1 MTTAPRTAAA
11 TAVVE
16 LTGVGAAYG
25 PTTVLRDVDLA
36 LYGGQITGLLGAN
49 GAGKST
55 LIKVLS
61 GLKPEHPGLINVDGV
76 EVALSSP
83 VEAGRLGVATVH
95 QNVADGIVPGLS
107 VAENLLLDEL
117 AGGSRRFVT
126 RADTLRRARP
136 VLATLDLD
144 WSDAVLR
151 ADAGDLAI
159 SDAQLLVLARV
170 LHRRP
175 RLLILDEPTSTLTA
189 REAGR
194 LFDLL
199 RTLRD
204 DGLAIVYVSHRFGEV
219 ESLADRVVV
228 LRDGTVKLDV
238 ARDGSVDAAT
248 FDWAAILRAML
259 GREIELDL
267 ARRTAHRGDRD
278 GEPAATVR
286 AVPLLPHAPP
296 LDLDVRRGEVLAVL
310 GLIGAGKTE
319 LAETLAGARPVPDG
333 GSLTLGGRP
342 FAPSSPAAAIAAGVV
357 LVPEDRRAQGLFPG
371 WTLAGNVSAPFLAE
385 LSRWGGVLSRRAET
399 DRAAQVIAAL
409 DVRTPGPHAL
419 VDELSGGNQQ
429 KVVVGR
435 WLGASPSLI
444 VLDEPFRGVDL
455 GARRD
460 IAATVGDLAHA
471 GAAAVV
477 CTSDVDEA
485 LEIADR
491 VVVLVEGRLSLDSYI
506 GEVSHDDVVAA
517 FLGTSTPGARP

>member
-1 MTTAPRTAAA
+1 MTAP
-11 TAVVE
+11 VVE
-16 LTGVGAAYG
+16 LAGVGAAYG

-36 LYGGQITGLLGAN
+36 LHGGRITGLLGAN

-61 GLKPEHPGLINVDGV
+61 GLKPEHPGTVRVDGAD
-76 EVALSSP
+76 VALSSP

-107 VAENLLLDEL
+107 VADNLLLDEL
-117 AGGSRRFVT
+117 AGGARRFVT
-126 RADTLRRARP
+126 RGDTLRRARP
-136 VLATLDLD
+136 VLATLGLD

-189 REAGR
+189 REASR

-238 ARDGSVDAAT
+238 TRDAPT

-267 ARRTAHRGDRD
+267 ARRTAHRGDPAA
-278 GEPAATVR
+278 EPAAAVR
-286 AVPLLPHAPP
+286 GVALLPDAPP

-319 LAETLAGARPVPDG
+319 LAETLAGARPVPAG
-333 GSLTLGGRP
+333 GALTLAGRP
-342 FAPSSPAAAIAAGVV
+342 YAPRDPAAAIAAGVV

-371 WTLAGNVSAPFLAE
+371 WTLARNVSAPFLTE

-399 DRAAQVIAAL
+399 ARAAEVVAAL
-409 DVRTPGPHAL
+409 DVRTPGPQAL

-435 WLGASPSLI
+435 WLGAAPALI

-460 IAATVGDLAHA
+460 IATTVGELAHA

-485 LEIADR
+485 LEVADR
-491 VVVLVEGRLSLDSYI
+491 VVVLVEGRVSLDAYI
-506 GEVSHDDVVAA
+506 DEVGHDDVVAA
-517 FLGTSTPGARP
+517 FLGQPGAQG

>member
-1 MTTAPRTAAA
+1 MTTARTETA
-11 TAVVE
+11 AVVE
-16 LTGVGAAYG
+16 LAGVGAAYG

-36 LYGGQITGLLGAN
+36 LHGGQITGLLGAN

-61 GLKPEHPGLINVDGV
+61 GLKPEHPGAVRVDGAD
-76 EVALSSP
+76 VALSSP
-83 VEAGRLGVATVH
+83 VQAGRLGVATVH
-95 QNVADGIVPGLS
+95 QNVADGVVPGLS

-117 AGGSRRFVT
+117 AGGAARRVVT
-126 RADTLRRARP
+126 RGDTLRRARP
-136 VLATLDLD
+136 VLATLGLD

-189 REAGR
+189 REASR

-238 ARDGSVDAAT
+238 TRDAPT

-267 ARRTAHRGDRD
+267 ARRAVRRGD
-278 GEPAATVR
+278 GTPAATVR
-286 AVPLLPHAPP
+286 GVALLPDAPP
-296 LDLDVRRGEVLAVL
+296 VDLDVRRGEVLAVL

-319 LAETLAGARPVPDG
+319 LAETLAGARPVAGDG
-333 GSLTLGGRP
+333 TLTLAGRP
-342 FAPSSPAAAIAAGVV
+342 YAPRDPAAAIAAGVV

-371 WTLAGNVSAPFLAE
+371 WTLARNVSAPFLAE
-385 LSRWGGVLSRRAET
+385 LSRWAGVLSRRAEAG
-399 DRAAQVIAAL
+399 RAAQVIAAL
-409 DVRTPGPHAL
+409 DVRGPGPHAL

-435 WLGASPSLI
+435 WLGAAPALI

-460 IAATVGDLAHA
+460 IAAAVGELAHG

-485 LEIADR
+485 LEVADR
-491 VVVLVEGRLSLDSYI
+491 VVVLVEGRVSLDAYI
-506 GEVSHDDVVAA
+506 DEVSHDDVVAA
-517 FLGTSTPGARP
+517 FLGQPGAQG

>member
-1 MTTAPRTAAA
+1 MTTAPRTP

-16 LTGVGAAYG
+16 LAGVGAAYG

-61 GLKPEHPGLINVDGV
+61 GLKPEHPGTVRVDGGS
-76 EVALSSP
+76 VALSSP

-117 AGGSRRFVT
+117 AGGARRFVT
-126 RADTLRRARP
+126 RGDTLRRAGP
-136 VLATLDLD
+136 VLATLGLA

-238 ARDGSVDAAT
+238 TRDAAT

-267 ARRTAHRGDRD
+267 ARRTAHRGDGD
-278 GEPAATVR
+278 TAATVR
-286 AVPLLPHAPP
+286 GVPLLPDAPP

-319 LAETLAGARPVPDG
+319 LAETLAGARRVPDG

-342 FAPSSPAAAIAAGVV
+342 YAPSSPAAAIAGGVV

-435 WLGASPSLI
+435 WLGAAPSLI

-491 VVVLVEGRLSLDSYI
+491 VVVLVEGRLSLDAYI
-506 GEVSHDDVVAA
+506 DEVSHDDVVAA